1 MAGKGCEG
9 DAGGGVQ
16 ALTVGEFRGVV
27 VFGEVAEEDMPQ
39 PVVAELTNGLG
50 AFRVG
55 QVAVA
60 AADARLQVG
69 RIWAVPEH
77 IRVVVALYHH
87 RVRLA
92 GIGSLMVGLNG
103 QPCSDPD
110 KYDNSYVTGLH
121 LCFKPEKELRLTDAE
136 IAPLP
141 P

>member
-1 MAGKGCEG
+1 MAIIYRLVRDGRKNSPNTGKYLARAVNLGTIETDELARIIERNCSVKRS
-9 DAGGGVQ
+9 DVLAV
-16 ALTVGEFRGVV
+16 L
-27 VFGEVAEEDMPQ
+27 
-39 PVVAELTNGLG
+39 AELSDT
-50 AFRVG
+50 
-55 QVAVA
+55 VAQLL
-60 AADARLQVG
+60 ADS
-69 RIWAVPEH
+69 
-77 IRVVVALYHH
+77 H

-121 LCFKPEKELRLTDAE
+121 LCFKPEKELRLPDAD